1 MYLNL
6 LQYGRIKTNRLTE
19 GGGFVMAYDWKQ
31 WYGVDQNTYNK
42 EKQRISQAITTYGAK
57 GDLASIQKAQKHQQ
71 MFEQAYK
78 GIDPNTGQKFSSSQN
93 QPTLFSNQG
102 QGSMPWV
109 NPYADDLMGSFGPI
123 DFSGAESA
131 AKQTA
136 DYQYGRLQNQVDTAG
151 QRLLDSYN
159 SGLRRTEDDLN
170 YAKGNL
176 EKASHLD
183 RLRAKE
189 SLVASGNADSSAGLA
204 DMDTRLAL
212 AKQDNLTDLT
222 RGYQRQNEDLTDQY
236 NSGQQALADQLA
248 QFDYTKIYND
258 AFAPLQQAIM
268 EAQQGKQKTLME
280 LYKGAQDQYNED
292 RKYTD
297 MTAYESAQMQ
307 QKAMDLLAPYMG
319 MTQAD
324 QARYGP
330 GGIEMQKIQSDLLR
344 HYDPSGNAQLQ
355 AQSAANVANING
367 QYGLQRQQIASNAT
381 LAASQIA
388 ATARIEA
395 AKISKVDPNK
405 VISQSD
411 LEIFLKNLV
420 PGEDTRESAQAGI
433 DQAYQSRQIDEASY
447 KVMTQ
452 TNKAYWDNVA
462 KEEQKIQQ
470 QNKQNFDSIAQM
482 EPSEAF
488 KNVINWLSNIGYNM
502 GAGGT
507 GNITSGGK

>member
-1 MYLNL
+1 M
-6 LQYGRIKTNRLTE
+6 TE

-78 GIDPNTGQKFSSSQN
+78 GIDPNTGQKFSSSQS

-109 NPYADDLMGSFGPI
+109 NPYADDLMGSFFDPI

-131 AKQTA
+131 AKQTT

-159 SGLRRTEDDLN
+159 SGLRRTEDDFN

-212 AKQDNLTDLT
+212 AKQDNLTDLA

-297 MTAYESAQMQ
+297 ITADKRAGLNFDYANMNNSNILDLIRHFMPSGSAQLSANTEMNKWNTQSANNLADNYTSAYNAGLRAQNEGSGDMDFLKVLSTYQNGDPITRQILEMQ
-307 QKAMDLLAPYMG
+307 YPGLASMNSQAGNEEISLALDG
-319 MTQAD
+319 MTPD
-324 QARYGP
+324 NTP
-330 GGIEMQKIQSDLLR
+330 IEDVEGIIKNHPNL
-344 HYDPSGNAQLQ
+344 
-355 AQSAANVANING
+355 SAKEKN
-367 QYGLQRQQIASNAT
+367 
-381 LAASQIA
+381 
-388 ATARIEA
+388 EA
-395 AKISKVDPNK
+395 LSKVRTAWTQHEQQAKVVNQNK
-405 VISQSD
+405 V
-411 LEIFLKNLV
+411 N
-420 PGEDTRESAQAGI
+420 A
-433 DQAYQSRQIDEASY
+433 
-447 KVMTQ
+447 
-452 TNKAYWDNVA
+452 NKAA
-462 KEEQKIQQ
+462 IQEVKDQ
-470 QNKQNFDSIAQM
+470 YPWWQRALGVPLFEKLF
-482 EPSEAF
+482 
-488 KNVINWLSNIGYNM
+488 
-502 GAGGT
+502 
-507 GNITSGGK
+507 GGK